1 MWNDRTAL
9 GSVPEPH
16 NVVEEPYNSE
26 KQNWVG
32 DNCATSTE
40 PWIKPDYCPGP
51 GLGVRNDDC
60 RARTV
65 RAEGPHDCATS
76 RQPHF

>member
-32 DNCATSTE
+32 DNFVPLQQS
-40 PWIKPDYCPGP
+40 PGSSQTTA
-51 GLGVRNDDC
+51 LNL
-60 RARTV
+60 A
-65 RAEGPHDCATS
+65 
-76 RQPHF
+76 